1 MTFSFCVHNGFYF
14 FWIQPS
20 PFGTYAK
27 ALGMTQDDFGSCHQF
42 WIDLE
47 NGTCF
52 QPTQV
57 LPRGL
62 IGGVN
67 RSRYASLRVASSCLA
82 LNCSLSHPGLH
93 RLERLVLEAGRNW
106 RNSSCTVLFVSF
118 VSCLTVEDWWQSGRW
133 DWWEKETGIHWNTMQ
148 VLQKCRFEKFEDEQ
162 NLGVSRSASPKR
174 LNVYQAICGLMR
186 SVFASMFVVPKSFVL
201 QDFGIRISMK
211 DPWWGELL
219 PRPWWN
225 ILTIILFSSSLAEA
239 EQELERIN
247 AVMNVK
253 FLALWGLLC
262 HLCQASASSTS
273 GGRHGVG
280 SVDFFILPS
289 TWSTFDPLIFK
300 IAQVLQLRENL
311 RNLGQTAKPQKS
323 DEWKGLQNLT

>member
-1 MTFSFCVHNGFYF
+1 MTFSLCVHNGFYF

-67 RSRYASLRVASSCLA
+67 RSRYESLRVASSCLA
-82 LNCSLSHPGLH
+82 LNYSLSHPGLH
-93 RLERLVLEAGRNW
+93 RLERLVLEVLEAGRNW

-133 DWWEKETGIHWNTMQ
+133 NWWEKETGIHWNTMQ
-148 VLQKCRFEKFEDEQ
+148 VLQKCRFEKAWRWAELGCVQERFPETFQRLSGDLRPDA
-162 NLGVSRSASPKR
+162 LGVRFDVCRAEVLCAPGLWHSNFDEGPLVRRVASTTLVKHSDD
-174 LNVYQAICGLMR
+174 N
-186 SVFASMFVVPKSFVL
+186 SVFFLFGGSWARTRKNQRCDEREIPGTLGSSVSPLSGFSIFSF
-201 QDFGIRISMK
+201 R
-211 DPWWGELL
+211 
-219 PRPWWN
+219 R
-225 ILTIILFSSSLAEA
+225 
-239 EQELERIN
+239 
-247 AVMNVK
+247 
-253 FLALWGLLC
+253 
-262 HLCQASASSTS
+262 QAWC
-273 GGRHGVG
+273 GKHR
-280 SVDFFILPS
+280 FFYF
-289 TWSTFDPLIFK
+289 TFNFID
-300 IAQVLQLRENL
+300 
-311 RNLGQTAKPQKS
+311 QT
-323 DEWKGLQNLT
+323 DL